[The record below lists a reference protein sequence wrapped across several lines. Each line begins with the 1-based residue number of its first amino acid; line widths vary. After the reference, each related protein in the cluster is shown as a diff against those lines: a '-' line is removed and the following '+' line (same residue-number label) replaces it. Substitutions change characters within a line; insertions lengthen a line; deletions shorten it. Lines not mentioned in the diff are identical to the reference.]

1 MKTRH
6 FCIMHIQKFAN
17 DMRVRHFI
25 IYILVMGRVVIS
37 RVSSGSGISFFE
49 ISGYR
54 AGRVFHI
61 FFPGGS
67 GISLLISRRVP
78 GNFHHLTVS

>member
-1 MKTRH
+1 MEKRGR
-6 FCIMHIQKFAN
+6 IQIVLVINVKFLLS
-17 DMRVRHFI
+17 V
-25 IYILVMGRVVIS
+25 LVVMGRVVIS

-67 GISLLISRRVP
+67 GISLLISGRVP
-78 GNFHHLTVS
+78 GNFHHLIVS